1 MSLTLL
7 KLYHDVRAFIFHEA
21 SGKLGF
27 VNGCLKLV
35 FSMDGFSIENVSFQ
49 SVSWYSAHEI
59 QLQDVAAHTV
69 RCMRSSLLWSVVPP
83 QASMEIT
90 GLSNSAKTTGSLWD
104 TDARSKKYQ
113 PLRSLARK
121 TSASSPLGRW
131 GPRTL
136 LVYIFVYGWWRIR
149 RLSEWLEVL

>member
-35 FSMDGFSIENVSFQ
+35 ISMDGFSIENVSFQ

-59 QLQDVAAHTV
+59 QLQDVAAQTV
-69 RCMRSSLLWSVVPP
+69 RCEAACYEALFPLG

-104 TDARSKKYQ
+104 TDARSKKDQ

-121 TSASSPLGRW
+121 TSASSPLSRW